1 MRTSPSSTTRN
12 RLVCLATGAGITGYT
27 ILILLA
33 ESQLAVAGLLVLAA
47 VLFAAASH
55 RGATA
60 ALGALFRQHER
71 LTDAIALAAAGGIT
85 LCFAQDHYVL
95 FMVATVMLYMV
106 ACLGMNIQLGLAGVV
121 NFCGASFFG
130 VGCYTSAVLLAHT
143 PLPPLLVILIGGVC
157 AAVIGS
163 LLILPV
169 LRTSGHYAA
178 LVTIAF
184 ALLFKTF
191 LDVNDTLGG
200 PQGLQVP
207 SMHLFGWDFAMP
219 IALGEIEISFYVP
232 YVLFCGVVL
241 ALTFALCRR
250 IERSWIGVNMDAVRL
265 DETAA
270 SCFGLNLSRWK
281 ITAFTAGNLLIGIGG
296 AIYGMMIGYI
306 APSNFAFSDSL
317 ILLSIVLLGGIG
329 NLWGLLPAA
338 FIVVVL
344 PEKFQVIQEYRFL
357 LYAAMVILMLLYRP
371 DGLIPRPLRT
381 FFPRGVPHES

>member
-1 MRTSPSSTTRN
+1 
-12 RLVCLATGAGITGYT
+12 
-27 ILILLA
+27 
-33 ESQLAVAGLLVLAA
+33 
-47 VLFAAASH
+47 
-55 RGATA
+55 
-60 ALGALFRQHER
+60 
-71 LTDAIALAAAGGIT
+71 
-85 LCFAQDHYVL
+85 
-95 FMVATVMLYMV
+95 MVATVMLYMV

-130 VGCYTSAVLLAHT
+130 VGCYTSAVLLNHT
-143 PLPPLLVILIGGVC
+143 PLPPVLVILFGGIC
-157 AAVIGS
+157 AAIIGS

-169 LRTSGHYAA
+169 LRTTGHYAA

-207 SMHLFGWDFAMP
+207 GMRLFGWDFSMP
-219 IALGEIEISFYVP
+219 ITIGGFEISFYVP
-232 YVLFCGVVL
+232 YVLLCGVVL
-241 ALTFALCRR
+241 AATFVLARR

-281 ITAFTAGNLLIGIGG
+281 ITAFTAGNFLIGVGG

-329 NLWGLLPAA
+329 NLWGLLPAT

-357 LYAAMVILMLLYRP
+357 LYATMVILMLLYRP
-371 DGLIPRPLRT
+371 DGLTPRPLRT
-381 FFPRGVPHES
+381 FFAPGAPNES

>member
-1 MRTSPSSTTRN
+1 MRTTRSSTIKS
-12 RLVCLATGAGITGYT
+12 RLICLAAAAGITAYT

-47 VLFAAASH
+47 AAAAVGT
-55 RGATA
+55 RKGVTA
-60 ALGALFRQHER
+60 ALGAMFLRHER
-71 LTDAIALAAAGGIT
+71 LTDGMALAAAGIVT
-85 LCFAQDHYVL
+85 ACFAQDHYVL

-106 ACLGMNIQLGLAGVV
+106 ACLGLNIQLGLAGVA

-130 VGCYTSAVLLAHT
+130 VGCYTSAVLLTHT
-143 PLPPLLVILIGGVC
+143 PLPPLVVILLGGVC
-157 AAVIGS
+157 AAIIGS

-200 PQGLQVP
+200 PQGLRVP
-207 SMHLFGWDFAMP
+207 SMHLFGWDFSMP
-219 IALGEIEISFYVP
+219 IAIGGIEISFYVP
-232 YVLFCGVVL
+232 YVLLCGIVL
-241 ALTFALCRR
+241 AATFALSRR
-250 IERSWIGVNMDAVRL
+250 IERSWIGINMDAVRL

-381 FFPRGVPHES
+381 FFSHGATDES

>member
-1 MRTSPSSTTRN
+1 M
-12 RLVCLATGAGITGYT
+12 
-27 ILILLA
+27 
-33 ESQLAVAGLLVLAA
+33 
-47 VLFAAASH
+47 
-55 RGATA
+55 
-60 ALGALFRQHER
+60 
-71 LTDAIALAAAGGIT
+71 
-85 LCFAQDHYVL
+85 L

-106 ACLGMNIQLGLAGVV
+106 ACMGMNIQMGLAGVV

-130 VGCYTSAVLLAHT
+130 VGCYTSAVLLNHT
-143 PLPPLLVILIGGVC
+143 PLPPIIVILLGGVC
-157 AAVIGS
+157 SAIIGS

-169 LRTSGHYAA
+169 LRTTGHYAA

-207 SMHLFGWDFAMP
+207 SMHLLGWDFAMP
-219 IALGEIEISFYVP
+219 IVIGDLEISFYVP

-241 ALTFALCRR
+241 AITFVLARR
-250 IERSWIGVNMDAVRL
+250 MERSWVGINMDAVRL

-281 ITAFTAGNLLIGIGG
+281 ITAFTAGNFLIGIGG
-296 AIYGMMIGYI
+296 AVYGMMIGYI

-357 LYAAMVILMLLYRP
+357 LYATMVILMLLYRP

-381 FFPRGVPHES
+381 FFSHGASNES